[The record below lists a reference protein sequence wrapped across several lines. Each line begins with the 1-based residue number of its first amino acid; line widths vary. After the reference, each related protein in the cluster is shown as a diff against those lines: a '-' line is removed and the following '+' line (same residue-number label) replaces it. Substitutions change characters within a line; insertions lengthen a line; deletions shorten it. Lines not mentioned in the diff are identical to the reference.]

1 METNDLF
8 AIYCRPLNKAG
19 LVYMATGSVAC
30 MIYGIPRFTHDLD
43 LVIELKNEQIANLV
57 RLFPPTEFYCPP
69 VEVIRMEAFRATRGH
84 FNLIHHDSGFK
95 ADVYLHNEDALQ
107 AWGLQERRFIEVDKE
122 DAVWI
127 APPEYV
133 ILRKLEFFR
142 EGQSEKHILDIRG
155 IQEVSGDL
163 LRTQILKDWAAK
175 RGLMSELDFALPEV
189 FKNA

>member
-1 METNDLF
+1 
-8 AIYCRPLNKAG
+8 
-19 LVYMATGSVAC
+19 

-43 LVIELKNEQIANLV
+43 IVVELKTEQLGKLAG
-57 RLFPPTEFYCPP
+57 LFPSDEFYCPP
-69 VEVIRMEAFRATRGH
+69 VEVIRMESFRTTRGH
-84 FNLIHHDSGFK
+84 FNLIHHDSGYK
-95 ADVYLHNEDALQ
+95 ADVYLYNEDSLQ
-107 AWGLQERRFIEVDKE
+107 AWGLKERRQIDVGNGEPFWV
-122 DAVWI
+122 

-163 LRTQILKDWAAK
+163 LRAPALKDWAAK
-175 RGLMSELDFALPEV
+175 RGLMSELEFALPEV

>member
-1 METNDLF
+1 MEINDLF
-8 AIYCRPLNKAG
+8 TIYARPLHHAG
-19 LVYMATGSVAC
+19 IPYMATGSVAC
-30 MIYGIPRFTHDLD
+30 MLYGIPRFTHDLD
-43 LVIELKNEQIANLV
+43 LVIELNQNHIESLV
-57 RLFPPTEFYCPP
+57 NLFPSTDFYCPP

-84 FNLIHHDSGFK
+84 VNLIHHDSGFK
-95 ADVYLHNEDALQ
+95 ADLYLHNEDPLQ
-107 AWGLQERRFIEVDKE
+107 AWGLQDRRLVDFE
-122 DAVWI
+122 NGDAFWI

-163 LRTQILKDWAAK
+163 LRASVLKDWAVK
-175 RGLMSELDFALPEV
+175 RGLMSELEFALPEI

>member
-8 AIYCRPLNKAG
+8 AIYARPLHTAG
-19 LVYMATGSVAC
+19 IPYMATGSVAC
-30 MIYGIPRFTHDLD
+30 TIYGIPRFTHDLD
-43 LVIELKNEQIANLV
+43 LVIELNTDLIATLV
-57 RLFPPTEFYCPP
+57 SLFPADEFYCPP
-69 VEVIRMEAFRATRGH
+69 TEVIRMEVHRTTRGH

-95 ADVYLHNEDALQ
+95 ADLYLHNGDPLQ
-107 AWGLQERRFIEVDKE
+107 AWGLEERRLITFDDG
-122 DAVWI
+122 DAFWT

-163 LRTQILKDWAAK
+163 LRASVLKDWAEK
-175 RGLMSELDFALPEV
+175 RGLVSELKFALPEV
-189 FKNA
+189 LNSP